1 MTDLLPDIWR
11 LQANSDI
18 DGLIQALN
26 NTDATTRKRAAAALR
41 ALGAFEAIEALE
53 IALDRETDPETRSTI
68 LAALSILQQEK
79 ERKDLNPQETMEMLV
94 LRTIDPEIQRLIDD
108 LNGTDNLK
116 AIRAAQILGDK
127 SAKEA
132 VEPMV
137 MRFNSPKTPIT
148 VRLAL
153 AEALLKLESA
163 PVEVALLGALRSTEW
178 QVRRNSAAILGQLRA
193 GWAVEPLAKAMFD
206 GNEIVRK
213 TAYAALK
220 RINTPQAQRAIQW
233 VRERYAQKAKQ
244 ATEAKQ
250 KEDDDAP
257 IVWPHKKTDVHSMQ
271 TKPLDPDVVDNLNNS
286 KSDEDS

>member
-1 MTDLLPDIWR
+1 MNDFLPDIWR
-11 LQANSDI
+11 LQANSDV
-18 DGLIQALN
+18 DGLCQALTN
-26 NTDATTRKRAAAALR
+26 ADATIRKKAAAALR
-41 ALGAFEAIEALE
+41 ALGAFSAIVALE
-53 IALDRETDPETRSTI
+53 TALDRESDPETRSTI

-108 LNGTDNLK
+108 INGTDNLK
-116 AIRAAQILGDK
+116 AIRAAQALGDK

-137 MRFNSPKTPIT
+137 MRFNSPKTPIV

-163 PVEVALLGALRSTEW
+163 PVEVALLGALRSPEW

-193 GWAVEPLAKAMFD
+193 SWAVEPLAKAMFD
-206 GNEIVRK
+206 SNETVRK

-220 RINTPQAQRAIQW
+220 RINTPQAQRAIQI

-244 ATEAKQ
+244 NATKNDKQ
-250 KEDDDAP
+250 ERL
-257 IVWPHKKTDVHSMQ
+257 VWPHKKTDIHSMQ
-271 TKPLDPDVVDNLNNS
+271 TKPLDPDVVDNLSNS
-286 KSDEDS
+286 KKTDEDS